1 MPTSPLLEVK
11 ALSASIG
18 GQTILK
24 DTDLT
29 VAEGDWLGL
38 VGGSG
43 TGKST
48 LLRIIMG
55 LRQPAVPVAGTIAFG
70 GVRYDCASPFP
81 RPDCIAFVPQSPAFG
96 LDSLRRMRWQWQ
108 QLLRIKGRKMSEDHR
123 ELFAALSLPSPD
135 DRFPHQ
141 WSRGMQQRFLLAMA
155 LMESPRIVI
164 LDEPTS
170 ALDPVVAAE
179 VLAEVQ
185 RLAAN
190 RGFTTIM
197 VTHDLGMAARF
208 ARNLA
213 IMADGRVVEQGPTD
227 RMLTSADHDFTR
239 ELVAHRKWRTAPFKG
254 WRRLC

>member
-11 ALSASIG
+11 SLSAAIG

-24 DTDLT
+24 DADLT
-29 VAEGDWLGL
+29 VTEGDWLGL

-55 LRQPAVPVAGTIAFG
+55 LRKPAVPTAGTIALG
-70 GVRYDCASPFP
+70 GRRYDCAAPFP
-81 RPDCIAFVPQSPAFG
+81 RPEGIAFVPQSPAFG
-96 LDSLRRMRWQWQ
+96 LDPLRKMRWQWQ
-108 QLLRIKGRKMSEDHR
+108 QLLRVKGRRLTEDHR

-170 ALDPVVAAE
+170 ALDAVVAAE

-185 RLAAN
+185 RLAAD

-208 ARNLA
+208 ARTLA
-213 IMADGRVVEQGPTD
+213 IMAGGKVVEQGPTE
-227 RMLTSADHDFTR
+227 RMLASADHEFTR

-254 WRRLC
+254 WQRLC